1 KMLKEMEIKK
11 YDILVGFTENDDT
24 NTLICTLAKKL
35 GCKKTIA
42 RIRNPEYMQQID
54 FLKSE
59 LGIDHIINP
68 DLATAV
74 AMEKYLLK
82 SYSFYTDEFASGKVQ
97 MIDFSIG
104 ENQEFVNK
112 MVKNIDGLDRLLIT
126 AVQRNGNMIIPNGST
141 ILLENDVVHIIG
153 NTREIERFSHRL
165 GEDFHRRLVSNVM
178 ILGGGNL
185 GYYLAQRLV
194 KNKIQVTLVEQDKE
208 RCQELSEILDGVL
221 IIHGDGTDI
230 HLLEEENLS
239 LMDAFVGATGFD
251 EENLLMALMA
261 KQSGVGKSIAKI
273 SRSNYIKIIDRLNID
288 AAINPVY
295 ITASNIIKYIR
306 GGRVVSVS
314 LLLGADA
321 EATEI
326 IIDEDLPCVGKKLKD
341 LEIPQG
347 MIIGAIV
354 RDNDVIIPKG
364 DTEIMAEDRI
374 VVFCLTSDLDAL
386 KIFFRE
392 QKGGLLSEFWNRA

>member
-1 KMLKEMEIKK
+1 MLKEMEIKK